1 MEHTTKLPTHI
12 AQSPTVDIFNS
23 HLAQDF
29 VNTNL
34 FQINLFVFIL
44 KIKDIKKKVIQKW
57 KYNNIDSP
65 VSAEIH
71 QNFANFSFCKIN
83 CYKYPWDNHM

>member
-44 KIKDIKKKVIQKW
+44 KIKDIKKKLYK
-57 KYNNIDSP
+57 NGNIIILTHRFQLRFIKILQIL
-65 VSAEIH
+65 V
-71 QNFANFSFCKIN
+71 FAK
-83 CYKYPWDNHM
+83 

>member
-1 MEHTTKLPTHI
+1 MYE
-12 AQSPTVDIFNS
+12 
-23 HLAQDF
+23 
-29 VNTNL
+29 VN
-34 FQINLFVFIL
+34 IFVFIL

-71 QNFANFSFCKIN
+71 QNFANFKFYKIFT
-83 CYKYPWDNHM
+83 K